1 MPRFVADNQD
11 VALAVGLCFCCSTN
25 TLGTSHGGVRVVRVV
40 LAEDL
45 SGVASVS

>member
-1 MPRFVADNQD
+1 VPRFVADNQD

-25 TLGTSHGGVRVVRVV
+25 TLGTSHGGVRVV